1 MNPRRPHDH
10 PAARRA
16 AALFGLTLPAPP
28 PDQDA
33 TPAPV
38 PRPGDITLITGPS
51 GAGKSTALRDLAA
64 RARDT
69 HALIQHAAITLENKP
84 CPALLGPDPDAAMR
98 DLAAAGLADAS
109 VFIRTPAQLS
119 DGERW
124 RLKLA
129 LALRKAARARKPA
142 LLLADE
148 FAALLD
154 RPTAKTLARLLRR
167 AADRSNLAAAVAT
180 SHDDLAPHL
189 APDATLRCRTGAPAS
204 LEGPT
209 PPRPLRVTFR
219 DGSPADYAA
228 LATHHYRAGW
238 PATIDRVLTARLG
251 ANPGAE
257 LAAVLVVSRP
267 TLNSPHRD
275 LAWPGRYTA
284 GDKRTRA
291 RRLNRELRT
300 ISRVVVDPRFRGV
313 GLAARLVARY
323 LRDPLTPCTE
333 AVAVMGALSP
343 FFERAG
349 MTAYTLPPSDRNAR
363 LADALLADGHH
374 PSDLTRPGALAERAS
389 PFLERELRR
398 WAASSGSTE
407 RARDAPLERLAD
419 LARARLHPVVTAY
432 AHTA

>member
-1 MNPRRPHDH
+1 VNLRGPHDH

-16 AALFGLTLPAPP
+16 AALFGLTLPAPTP
-28 PDQDA
+28 EPHA
-33 TPAPV
+33 TRAPTPAP
-38 PRPGDITLITGPS
+38 GAITLITGPS
-51 GAGKSTALRDLAA
+51 GAGKSTALRRLAD
-64 RARDT
+64 RARRT
-69 HALIQHAAITLENKP
+69 HAVIDHAAITLDDKS
-84 CPALLGPDPDAAMR
+84 CAALLGPEPNAAMH
-98 DLAAAGLADAS
+98 DLAAAGLADARA
-109 VFIRTPAQLS
+109 FIRTPSQLS

-124 RLKLA
+124 RLRLA
-129 LALRKAARARKPA
+129 LALRKAGRARKPA
-142 LLLADE
+142 LLIADE

-154 RPTAKTLARLLRR
+154 RPTARTLARLLRR
-167 AADRSNLAAAVAT
+167 AATRTNLAVAVAT

-189 APDATLRCRTGAPAS
+189 APDAALRCRLNAPAT
-204 LEGPT
+204 LEGAT
-209 PPRPLRVTFR
+209 PQRPLRIAYR
-219 DGSPADYAA
+219 EGSPADYDA
-228 LATHHYRAGW
+228 LAPFHYRARR
-238 PATIDRVLTARLG
+238 PATIDRVLAADLG
-251 ANPGAE
+251 AD

-275 LAWPGRYTA
+275 LAWPGRYSA

-291 RRLNRELRT
+291 RRLNREIRT

-313 GLAARLVARY
+313 GIAARLVARY

-349 MTAYTLPPSDRNAR
+349 MTAYTLPPSARNAR
-363 LADALLADGHH
+363 LADALSAEGLDPA
-374 PSDLTRPGALAERAS
+374 DLTRPVALAERAS

-407 RARDAPLERLAD
+407 RAKDAPIDRLAD
-419 LARARLHPVVTAY
+419 LARARLHTALTAY